1 MLGIETSCD
10 ETAAAV
16 YHTTRGML
24 SNELFSQIALHTQ
37 FGGVLPELASRE
49 QLEKIDSIVAH
60 ALEKA
65 GVTLD
70 EIDYIAVTHKP
81 GLAGSLLVGVS
92 FAKAIAWA
100 KKKPFIGV
108 NHLEGHTF
116 SSMIEH
122 PVPFPHLCLT
132 ASGGH
137 TSLNIVHD
145 FGNYES
151 IAETLDDA
159 AGEAMDK
166 IAKLMGLPY
175 PGGPAL
181 EKLAKQAVV
190 EGVGAAKP
198 DVAAK
203 PDAVPRRRLGSV
215 DGQFED
221 FFDYPRGKPDT
232 LQFSFS
238 GLKTAVLYHL
248 VSLQAYDLK
257 KRFFI
262 KSDDVDLIKKVA
274 SSLHVCIA
282 DIFIQKI
289 TLALKQHPEIGAIT
303 FVGGVACNQYITQR
317 IRDFATARNLAF
329 FSPSKKYCTD
339 NGAMIAFVGHYKA
352 QKQEISPLTLDI
364 F

>member
-1 MLGIETSCD
+1 MHEQEIYVLGIETSCD

-49 QLEKIDSIVAH
+49 QLEKIDSIIAH
-60 ALEKA
+60 ALKKA
-65 GVTLD
+65 GITLD

-92 FAKAIAWA
+92 FAKALAWA
-100 KKKPFIGV
+100 KKKPLIGV

-122 PVPFPHLCLT
+122 QVPFPHLCLT

-137 TSLNIVHD
+137 TSLNRVFD
-145 FGNYES
+145 FGKYES

-175 PGGPAL
+175 PGGPVL
-181 EKLAKQAVV
+181 EKLAAEK
-190 EGVGAAKP
+190 K
-198 DVAAK
+198 
-203 PDAVPRRRLGSV
+203 
-215 DGQFED
+215 FED
-221 FFDYPRGKPDT
+221 FFDYPRGKPDN

-248 VSLQAYDLK
+248 VAQGAYNLK
-257 KRFFI
+257 TRQFT
-262 KSDDVDLIKKVA
+262 KSADADFVLKVA

-289 TLALKQHPEIGAIT
+289 TLALKQYPEMRAIT
-303 FVGGVACNQYITQR
+303 FVGGVACNQYITKR
-317 IRDFATARNLAF
+317 IRDFATERGLAF

-352 QKQEISPLTLDI
+352 QKKEVSSLTLDI

>member
-1 MLGIETSCD
+1 MREIYILGIETSCD
-10 ETAAAV
+10 ETAAAA
-16 YHTTRGML
+16 YHTKHGML
-24 SNELFSQIALHTQ
+24 SNELFSQVALHTQ

-49 QLEKIDSIVAH
+49 QLEKIDTIVDQ
-60 ALEKA
+60 ALSKS

-70 EIDYIAVTHKP
+70 EVDYIAVTHKP
-81 GLAGSLLVGVS
+81 GLAGSLLVGVN
-92 FAKAIAWA
+92 FAKALAWA
-100 KKKPFIGV
+100 KKKPLIGV

-122 PVPFPHLCLT
+122 NVPFPHLCLT

-137 TSLNIVHD
+137 TSINVVHD
-145 FGNYES
+145 FGAYET

-175 PGGPAL
+175 PGGPVL
-181 EKLAKQAVV
+181 EKL
-190 EGVGAAKP
+190 GAEKN
-198 DVAAK
+198 
-203 PDAVPRRRLGSV
+203 
-215 DGQFED
+215 FED
-221 FFDYPRGKPDT
+221 FFKYPRGNAHT
-232 LQFSFS
+232 LAFSFS
-238 GLKTAVLYHL
+238 GLKTAVLYDL
-248 VSLQAYDLK
+248 VAQGAYDLK
-257 KRFFI
+257 ARSFL
-262 KSDDVDLIKKVA
+262 KSEDSDLIKKVA

-289 TLALKQHPEIGAIT
+289 ALALKQHPEMKAIT
-303 FVGGVACNQYITQR
+303 FVGGVACNAYITKR
-317 IRDFATARNLAF
+317 IREYAAQHNLAF

-352 QKQEISPLTLDI
+352 QKQETSPLTLDI